1 MTGRSIAVIL
11 LLLGTACAQ
20 IENGSSEVA
29 RRVRVRI
36 AFSDHTP
43 CDSSTRVVL
52 TGAMGFALAEG
63 SVNNECTAEF
73 SDVPSGR
80 YRVTVR
86 GTDTANTDEGD
97 VEVKSAVA
105 QDLEVRAKH
114 TDSSDPT
121 SWAAHAA
128 FISVK
133 DLGVPS
139 NAAKEFEKANRL
151 IAKQDW
157 VKATERLQKGLALY
171 SNYATGYNNLGAVY
185 SHLGNNAR
193 AREALQQAITLDDR
207 LAPAYVNLGRLSF
220 LEKDYSAAESLLTR
234 AVSLAPAEN
243 ADELFLLAYA
253 QLNDHHLDQAL
264 QTSRQGHTAKL
275 NHHAYL
281 HLVAANAYEQQSKI
295 ADSMSELETYLSE
308 EPNGI
313 RSEEVRKALA
323 TFQAQR
329 TLSSGVAD

>member
-1 MTGRSIAVIL
+1 MTGRSTAVIL
-11 LLLGTACAQ
+11 LLLGAACAQ
-20 IENGSSEVA
+20 IESGPADIA

-36 AFSDHTP
+36 AFSDHAP

-63 SVNNECTAEF
+63 SVNDECTAEF
-73 SDVPSGR
+73 SDVPPGR

-86 GTDTANTDEGD
+86 GTDTANADEGD

-114 TDSSDPT
+114 TENSDPS

-139 NAAKEFEKANRL
+139 SAAKEFDKASRL

-157 VKATERLQKGLALY
+157 VKATERLHKGLAIY
-171 SNYATGYNNLGAVY
+171 PQYAAGYNNLGAAY
-185 SHLGNNAR
+185 SHLGNNAQ
-193 AREALQQAITLDDR
+193 AREALQQAITLDDH

-220 LEKDYSAAESLLTR
+220 LEKNYSSAESLLTK
-234 AVSLAPAEN
+234 ALTMAPAEN

-253 QLNDHHLDQAL
+253 QLTDHHLDQAL

-281 HLVAANAYEQQSKI
+281 HLVAANAYEQQNKI
-295 ADSMSELETYLSE
+295 AQSISELQTYLSE
-308 EPNGI
+308 EPNSPRGEKV
-313 RSEEVRKALA
+313 RSAIA
-323 TFQAQR
+323 TLQAQ
-329 TLSSGVAD
+329 VAAR